1 MSVEKEARA
10 GGFVA
15 GVTIGV
21 RRGGTNRRAAFV
33 RMTPHAGHSAEP
45 GMTLVPHFGHC
56 MIYLHLP
63 PRREKVGA
71 GLLDIR
77 RLPPVRRQIRCG
89 SRATVAEC
97 SHQVI

>member
-1 MSVEKEARA
+1 MSVEEALA
-10 GGFVA
+10 GGFVP

-63 PRREKVGA
+63 PRREKVGS

-77 RLPPVRRQIRCG
+77 RFPPVRRQNRCP
-89 SRATVAEC
+89 SRATIAERT
-97 SHQVI
+97 HE